1 MHAEFKFWGGSIMA
15 SDQMDSA
22 QDATESESTRV
33 QLSLEFEDAVKM
45 EETFEKLKQDGQT
58 TMELKEQFWGDKFC
72 MLTDRFSIKWMFNC
86 PKIVSGKNR

>member
-1 MHAEFKFWGGSIMA
+1 MA

-45 EETFEKLKQDGQT
+45 EKPFEKLKQDLQT
-58 TMELKEQFWGDKFC
+58 IMELKEQFWGDKFC
-72 MLTDRFSIKWMFNC
+72 MLTDKFSIKWMFNC
-86 PKIVSGKNR
+86 PKKVSGEK

>member
-1 MHAEFKFWGGSIMA
+1 MA

-45 EETFEKLKQDGQT
+45 EKPFEKLKQDLQT
-58 TMELKEQFWGDKFC
+58 IMELKEQFWGDKFC
-72 MLTDRFSIKWMFNC
+72 MLTDKFSIKWMFNC
-86 PKIVSGKNR
+86 PKKVSGKK

>member
-1 MHAEFKFWGGSIMA
+1 MA

-58 TMELKEQFWGDKFC
+58 TMELKEQFWGEKVC
-72 MLTDRFSIKWMFNC
+72 MLTGKFSIKWMFNC
-86 PKIVSGKNR
+86 PKIVSGKK

>member
-1 MHAEFKFWGGSIMA
+1 
-15 SDQMDSA
+15 MDSA

-72 MLTDRFSIKWMFNC
+72 MLTGGFSIKWMFNC
-86 PKIVSGKNR
+86 PKKVSGKK

>member
-1 MHAEFKFWGGSIMA
+1 MA

-58 TMELKEQFWGDKFC
+58 TMELKEQFWGDKF
-72 MLTDRFSIKWMFNC
+72 
-86 PKIVSGKNR
+86 

>member
-1 MHAEFKFWGGSIMA
+1 MA

-58 TMELKEQFWGDKFC
+58 TM
-72 MLTDRFSIKWMFNC
+72 
-86 PKIVSGKNR
+86 

>member
-1 MHAEFKFWGGSIMA
+1 MA
-15 SDQMDSA
+15 SDKMDSA

-58 TMELKEQFWGDKFC
+58 TMELKEQFWG
-72 MLTDRFSIKWMFNC
+72 R
-86 PKIVSGKNR
+86 